1 MSHERGKLD
10 VAVDVDELGYDKERP
25 DVRLLITLA
34 SILLGATVVMTFGQ
48 VILRF
53 VFNNPQAWAEE
64 VLRYLFV
71 WIIFTGS
78 TIAVA
83 RRTHIRVTEIED
95 RVGPTGRTL
104 CRWLRV
110 VIDTICFAALLIA
123 GFMLSRRNLNKEFFT
138 LVGVPLVLVYAAV
151 PLNAA
156 LSLFYLFRPRPRV
169 TEPSI
174 QISFE

>member
-1 MSHERGKLD
+1 MTKAGESPK
-10 VAVDVDELGYDKERP
+10 VAIEVDELGYDQERP
-25 DVRLLITLA
+25 DVRVLITLA
-34 SILLGATVVMTFGQ
+34 SVLLGATVVMTFAQ

-64 VLRYLFV
+64 ILRYLFV

-95 RVGPTGRTL
+95 RLGENGKSL
-104 CRWLRV
+104 CKWLRLV
-110 VIDTICFAALLIA
+110 VDALCFAALLVA
-123 GFMLSRRNLNKEFFT
+123 GFLLSRRNMNKEFFT
-138 LVGVPLVLVYAAV
+138 LIGVPLVLVYAAV

-156 LSLFYLFRPRPRV
+156 LSLLYLFW
-169 TEPSI
+169 PSRRTADAPVH
-174 QISFE
+174 QTFQ

>member
-1 MSHERGKLD
+1 MSDEGAKRD
-10 VAVDVDELGYDKERP
+10 IAVDVDELGYDKERL
-25 DVRLLITLA
+25 DVRFLVTFA
-34 SILLGATVVMTFGQ
+34 SILLGATVMMTFGQ

-95 RVGPTGRTL
+95 RLGPRGRSL
-104 CRWLRV
+104 CRWLRI
-110 VIDTICFAALLIA
+110 VIDTICFLAVLIS
-123 GFMLSRRNLNKEFFT
+123 GFLLSRRNISKEFFT
-138 LVGVPLVLVYAAV
+138 LAGVPLVLVYAAV
-151 PLNAA
+151 PINAA
-156 LSLFYLFRPRPRV
+156 LSLFYLFRPRPRI
-169 TEPSI
+169 TEPPLH
-174 QISFE
+174 QTFQ